1 MEQTSYQKN
10 QNGYSLIELNLQSDS
25 PGILA
30 QLYKQ
35 VAATVK
41 HQTIYGNSNIQE
53 SDTKLSV
60 DEMND
65 WCLKVNELFRA
76 VSVDQVVAYLMNRP
90 STANVNISEGS
101 PEWQRR
107 EQQIRNLIQTI
118 QYTRNRESSLILD
131 GFALKKAN
139 GQICGHITTD
149 PIAKW
154 SNAHII
160 VRPERY
166 TGLPF
171 NEIRV
176 KVASDIIANLLTI
189 L

>member
-53 SDTKLSV
+53 SDTTLSV

-118 QYTRNRESSLILD
+118 Q
-131 GFALKKAN
+131 
-139 GQICGHITTD
+139 
-149 PIAKW
+149 
-154 SNAHII
+154 
-160 VRPERY
+160 
-166 TGLPF
+166 
-171 NEIRV
+171 
-176 KVASDIIANLLTI
+176 
-189 L
+189 